1 MGGLETR
8 PSRGDERLAFAFQSN
23 ERHDERVVV
32 DDDDDKHV
40 APSNVRRSLS
50 LSILSDEERLMA
62 SRIEIASMQ
71 PLMAFECL
79 LHQVRG
85 ALARRRGGAAPALL

>member
-1 MGGLETR
+1 VGGLETR

-32 DDDDDKHV
+32 DDDDDEHV

-50 LSILSDEERLMA
+50 LS
-62 SRIEIASMQ
+62 
-71 PLMAFECL
+71 PT
-79 LHQVRG
+79 
-85 ALARRRGGAAPALL
+85 RRG

>member
-1 MGGLETR
+1 VGGLETW

-50 LSILSDEERLMA
+50 LS
-62 SRIEIASMQ
+62 
-71 PLMAFECL
+71 PL
-79 LHQVRG
+79 
-85 ALARRRGGAAPALL
+85 RRGEVDGL

>member
-1 MGGLETR
+1 VGGLETR

-32 DDDDDKHV
+32 VDDDDDDEHV

-50 LSILSDEERLMA
+50 LS
-62 SRIEIASMQ
+62 
-71 PLMAFECL
+71 PT
-79 LHQVRG
+79 
-85 ALARRRGGAAPALL
+85 RRG